1 MVSKRLLNPVTF
13 GYFSSNGS
21 YILNR
26 RWVEM
31 MMTKIQTSD
40 QPAEARYFPD
50 GLVLSLSLSVQ
61 AEMIAV
67 LLLEF
72 GRI

>member
-1 MVSKRLLNPVTF
+1 
-13 GYFSSNGS
+13 
-21 YILNR
+21 
-26 RWVEM
+26 M
-31 MMTKIQTSD
+31 MMAKIQTSD

-50 GLVLSLSLSVQ
+50 GLALSLSLSVQ

>member
-1 MVSKRLLNPVTF
+1 
-13 GYFSSNGS
+13 
-21 YILNR
+21 
-26 RWVEM
+26 M
-31 MMTKIQTSD
+31 MMAKIQTSD

-50 GLVLSLSLSVQ
+50 LFLSLSLSVQ

>member
-31 MMTKIQTSD
+31 MMAKIQTSD

-50 GLVLSLSLSVQ
+50 GLVLSLSVQ

>member
-1 MVSKRLLNPVTF
+1 
-13 GYFSSNGS
+13 
-21 YILNR
+21 
-26 RWVEM
+26 M
-31 MMTKIQTSD
+31 MMAKIQTSD

-50 GLVLSLSLSVQ
+50 GLVLSLSLCQ

>member
-13 GYFSSNGS
+13 GYLSSNGS

-31 MMTKIQTSD
+31 MMAKIQTSD

-50 GLVLSLSLSVQ
+50 LFLSLSLSVQ

>member
-13 GYFSSNGS
+13 GYFYSNGS
-21 YILNR
+21 YILNQ

-50 GLVLSLSLSVQ
+50 LVLSLSLSVQ

>member
-31 MMTKIQTSD
+31 MMAKIQTSD

-50 GLVLSLSLSVQ
+50 LVLSLSLSVQ